1 MTATFQGEALLT
13 GPIVLQVPAEAA
25 MARVVRL
32 AASSLAA
39 MTSMDLDD
47 VEDVKIVV
55 SEVMAALIEHGDGPD
70 VTIKFDVGRDRLSV
84 TGFTDASSFEVDSN
98 ELALS
103 ATVMAVIAAE
113 HAIQHTDGRLLILAT
128 YIASASAGDAGS

>member
-1 MTATFQGEALLT
+1 MTATFEGEKLLT
-13 GPIVLQVPAEAA
+13 GPVVLQVPAEPS

-39 MTSMDLDD
+39 MTSMDLDE

-70 VTIKFDVGRDRLSV
+70 ITIRFEVGVDRLAV
-84 TGFTDASSFEVDSN
+84 AGFTAATSFEVASS

-103 ATVMAVIAAE
+103 ATVMAAIAAE
-113 HAIQHTDGRLLILAT
+113 HAIQHADGQLLIVAT
-128 YIASASAGDAGS
+128 YIASAPGDQDH

>member
-1 MTATFQGEALLT
+1 MTATFEGEALLT
-13 GPIVLQVPAEAA
+13 GPIVLQVPAEPS

-32 AASSLAA
+32 AASSLGA

-47 VEDVKIVV
+47 IEDVKIVV

-70 VTIKFDVGRDRLSV
+70 ITIRFEVGVDRLAV
-84 TGFTDASSFEVDSN
+84 AGFTAAASFEVASS

-103 ATVMAVIAAE
+103 STVMAAIAAE
-113 HAIQHTDGRLLILAT
+113 HAIQHADGQLLIVAT
-128 YIASASAGDAGS
+128 YVASAPGNEDH

>member
-1 MTATFQGEALLT
+1 MTVTFEGAALLT
-13 GPIVLQVPAEAA
+13 GPVVLQVPAEPT

-70 VTIKFDVGRDRLSV
+70 ITIKFEVGADRLSV
-84 TGFTDASSFEVDSN
+84 TGFTDASSFEVESS

-103 ATVMAVIAAE
+103 ATVMAAIAAE
-113 HAIQHTDGRLLILAT
+113 HAIQHADGKLLIVAT
-128 YIASASAGDAGS
+128 YIAGGADPVH

>member
-1 MTATFQGEALLT
+1 MTAIVEGAALLQ
-13 GPIVLQVPAEAA
+13 GPVVLQVPAEPS

-70 VTIKFDVGRDRLSV
+70 ITIRFEVGVDRLAV
-84 TGFTDASSFEVDSN
+84 AGYTAARSFAVDSS

-103 ATVMAVIAAE
+103 STVMAAIAAE
-113 HAIQHTDGRLLILAT
+113 HSIQHTDGQLLIVAT
-128 YIASASAGDAGS
+128 YIASASVDADH

>member
-1 MTATFQGEALLT
+1 MTATFEGEAVLT
-13 GPIVLQVPAEAA
+13 GPVVLQVPAEPA

-47 VEDVKIVV
+47 VEDIKIVV

-70 VTIKFDVGRDRLSV
+70 ITIKFELGTDRLSV
-84 TGFTDASSFEVDSN
+84 TGFTDASSFEVASS
-98 ELALS
+98 EMALS
-103 ATVMAVIAAE
+103 ATVMAAIAAE
-113 HAIQHTDGRLLILAT
+113 HAIQHADGKLLIVAT
-128 YIASASAGDAGS
+128 YIAGGVQEAEH

>member
-1 MTATFQGEALLT
+1 MTATFAGEALLG
-13 GPIVLQVPAEAA
+13 GPVVLQVPAEPT

-47 VEDVKIVV
+47 IEDVKIVV

-70 VTIKFDVGRDRLSV
+70 ITIRFEVGADRLAV
-84 TGFTDASSFEVDSN
+84 AGFTAAQSFEVDSA

-103 ATVMAVIAAE
+103 ATVMAAIAAE
-113 HAIQHTDGRLLILAT
+113 HAIQHADGQLLIVAT
-128 YIASASAGDAGS
+128 YIASAADHTDH

>member
-1 MTATFQGEALLT
+1 MTTAVEGESLVG
-13 GPIVLQVPAEAA
+13 GPVVLQVPAEPS

-70 VTIKFDVGRDRLSV
+70 ITIRFEVGADRLGV
-84 TGFTDASSFEVDSN
+84 AGYTAARSFEVDSS

-103 ATVMAVIAAE
+103 STVMSAIASE
-113 HAIQHTDGRLLILAT
+113 HTIQHADGQLLIRAT
-128 YIASASAGDAGS
+128 YVASVADGQNL